1 MVEPGSVSGSASGS
15 ASASGPGLGAGPE
28 AENFSTA
35 APEIQK
41 LRWL

>member
-1 MVEPGSVSGSASGS
+1 MVEPGSVSGSASG
-15 ASASGPGLGAGPE
+15 SASGPGLGAGPE